1 MSFLRRLFGGRYNG
15 NVNPTHS
22 VEERA
27 MHSALQEAK
36 QRNREAA
43 SELSKVADRQVR
55 DSELIRQVVS
65 DILDRADKRKI
76 RPLNRKAT

>member
-1 MSFLRRLFGGRYNG
+1 
-15 NVNPTHS
+15 
-22 VEERA
+22 

-55 DSELIRQVVS
+55 DSELIRQVVG

>member
-1 MSFLRRLFGGRYNG
+1 
-15 NVNPTHS
+15 
-22 VEERA
+22 